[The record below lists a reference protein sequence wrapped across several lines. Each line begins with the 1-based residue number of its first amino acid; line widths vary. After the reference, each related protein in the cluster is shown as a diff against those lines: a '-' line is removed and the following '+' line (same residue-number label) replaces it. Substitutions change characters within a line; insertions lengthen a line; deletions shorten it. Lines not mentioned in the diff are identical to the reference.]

1 VNIDAGSVPPQA
13 FQAVELALFVDEDVY
28 DEVDEIHQ
36 DPVGDAPTFDVFRL
50 ATALVEEPR
59 FDRLGDRQGLT
70 GRRAVANHEIVGE
83 VAETAEV
90 EHEYV
95 FGLLV
100 ESGVDDLLQYD
111 FQRGTSSTYNPC
123 R

>member
-1 VNIDAGSVPPQA
+1 MAD
-13 FQAVELALFVDEDVY
+13 
-28 DEVDEIHQ
+28 
-36 DPVGDAPTFDVFRL
+36 
-50 ATALVEEPR
+50 
-59 FDRLGDRQGLT
+59 
-70 GRRAVANHEIVGE
+70 HEIVGE

-90 EHEYV
+90 ENEYV

-100 ESGVDDLLQYD
+100 ESGVDDLFQYD